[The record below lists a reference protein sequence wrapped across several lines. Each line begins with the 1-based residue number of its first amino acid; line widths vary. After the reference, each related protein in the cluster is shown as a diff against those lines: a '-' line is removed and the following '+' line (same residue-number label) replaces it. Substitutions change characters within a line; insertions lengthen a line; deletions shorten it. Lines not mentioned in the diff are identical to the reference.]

1 MKKIKI
7 VTVILLILL
16 SIIAITKPIYASDTK
31 RHTAGEIISEGKGF
45 IEKGQNDAENKIG
58 SDDLKNMSDTI
69 YNILLVAGIIIA
81 IIVGLI
87 MGIKFIIGGI
97 EEKAEIKAMLIPYII
112 GCVVVF
118 GAFGIWKAVVDILQ
132 SM

>member
-16 SIIAITKPIYASDTK
+16 SIITITKPIYATDTVEK
-31 RHTAGEIISEGKGF
+31 HTAGEIIQEGKKF
-45 IEKGQNDAENKIG
+45 ITTGEKEADKI
-58 SDDLKNMSDTI
+58 SQDNLKNMSDTI

-87 MGIKFIIGGI
+87 MGIKFIMGGI
-97 EEKAEIKAMLIPYII
+97 EEKAEIKAMLIPYIV

-118 GAFGIWKAVVDILQ
+118 GAFTIWKVVVDILQ
-132 SM
+132 SV

>member
-58 SDDLKNMSDTI
+58 SDDLKKMSDTI

-118 GAFGIWKAVVDILQ
+118 GAFAIWKAVVDILQ